1 MIKSLICGCN
11 NSLLEAMHIIN
22 ESSMGVCFV
31 VDEFDSL
38 KGVVTDG
45 DIRRSLLNNIKLD
58 EEVKNILLKEFVYG
72 HIDELYDDLIL
83 KITHKISII
92 PLVDSNFKVVDFFE

>member
-1 MIKSLICGCN
+1 MIKSLICDCN
-11 NSLLEAMHIIN
+11 NSLLEAMRIIN
-22 ESSMGVCFV
+22 ESAMGICFV

-58 EEVKNILLKEFVYG
+58 EEIKNILPKEFVYG
-72 HIDELYDDLIL
+72 NIDEHYDDHL
-83 KITHKISII
+83 
-92 PLVDSNFKVVDFFE
+92 